1 MALNISITQP
11 NPAVITPNQP
21 YRFSFTIENGGA
33 SPVTLT
39 GISVIDKY
47 GLSTIGSFGPTYPA
61 DYQVVSGGSPV
72 TSSIPAWGT
81 ATQSNTTYYVGNIS
95 GSSLQRF
102 QTSGSYGGN
111 NVVLNTPASSSV
123 IIPAGATGSYVGS
136 AVVPFT
142 TPFTDF
148 QADLKTLLQ
157 VQVFEEGVVQP
168 TTQDAPSDLFFI
180 PALPVA
186 ATLSLVD
193 QPLQVITRPPYA
205 RNPIYADF
213 DVALQTSVLLSDGTN
228 WILPVNNSPF
238 NNFTSSDPSVISVVN
253 TGPYVSTTPST
264 SLTNSVGSIYGG
276 QFTQLSGGAG
286 ACSFDWA
293 NVPDSPQGV
302 TTTISNELAA
312 GLTASIDITLAQ
324 YQVVGLEVVPNLL
337 SIQSG
342 SGGNTYDL
350 EAYYITAQGG
360 RFSATEV
367 GQQPNWS
374 SNNPTAVPVSVS
386 GTLTASVNTQAN
398 VTITAEL
405 PQLGSSVIGS
415 ANVILNYI
423 P

>member
-11 NPAVITPNQP
+11 SSPNLIYAQQP
-21 YRFSFTIENGGA
+21 YRFSFTIANSDA
-33 SPVTLT
+33 SPATIT
-39 GISVIDKY
+39 GISVIDKK
-47 GLSTIGSFGPTYPA
+47 GNSTIASFGPTYPA

-123 IIPAGATGSYVGS
+123 IIPAGATGSYVGF

-142 TPFTDF
+142 YDLTDYT
-148 QADLKTLLQ
+148 TLTTRLQ
-157 VQVFEEGVVQP
+157 VQVFQAGVVQP
-168 TTQDAPSDLFFI
+168 TKQDAAEDLFI
-180 PALPVA
+180 VPAVIEG

-193 QPLQVITRPPYA
+193 QPQQTITKPPYA
-205 RNPIYADF
+205 RNPIYANF
-213 DVALQTSVLLSDGTN
+213 DAMLQTTLQLSNGVN
-228 WILPVNNSPF
+228 WIVPADFSPLNNY
-238 NNFTSSDPSVISVVN
+238 TSSDTGLISVVN
-253 TGPYVSTTPST
+253 NGPYVSTKPNST
-264 SLTNSVGSIYGG
+264 LTNSVGSIYGG

-286 ACSFDWA
+286 ACTFLWQ
-293 NVPDSPQGV
+293 NVSDSPFGD
-302 TTTISNELAA
+302 TITISNEIGA
-312 GLTASIDITLAQ
+312 GLTASLPITLAQ
-324 YQVVGLEVVPNLL
+324 YQLVGLEVVPSLL

-342 SGGNTYDL
+342 SRVDL
-350 EAYYITAQGG
+350 EAYIIAANGT

-374 SNNPTAVPVSVS
+374 SSNSTAVPVSVS
-386 GTLTASVNTQAN
+386 GSITGSQNVQAN
-398 VTITAEL
+398 VTITAEFTAV
-405 PQLGSSVIGS
+405 GSGVIGS
-415 ANVILNYI
+415 ANVVLNYT

>member
-11 NPAVITPNQP
+11 SSPNIVYAQQP
-21 YRFSFTIENGGA
+21 YRFSFTIANSNA
-33 SPVTLT
+33 SAVSIT
-39 GISVIDKY
+39 GISVIDKN
-47 GLSTIGSFGPTYPA
+47 GNSTIASFGPTYPA

-123 IIPAGATGSYVGS
+123 IIPAGATGSYVGF

-142 TPFTDF
+142 YDLTDYT
-148 QADLKTLLQ
+148 TLTTRLQ
-157 VQVFEEGVVQP
+157 VQVFQAGVVQP
-168 TTQDAPSDLFFI
+168 TKQDAAENLFI
-180 PALPVA
+180 VPALIEG
-186 ATLSLVD
+186 ATLSLVE
-193 QPLQVITRPPYA
+193 QPLQTITKPPYA

-213 DVALQTSVLLSDGTN
+213 DVGLQTTLQLSNGIN
-228 WILPVNNSPF
+228 WIVPADFSPLNNY
-238 NNFTSSDPSVISVVN
+238 TSSDPSVISVIN
-253 TGPYVSTTPST
+253 NGPYVSTTPNST
-264 SLTNSVGSIYGG
+264 LTNSVGSIYGG

-293 NVPDSPQGV
+293 NVPDAPQGI
-302 TTTISNELAA
+302 TTTISNEIAN

-324 YQVVGLEVVPNLL
+324 YQVIGLEIVPNLL

-342 SGGNTYDL
+342 STADL
-350 EAYYITAQGG
+350 EAYYFTANGN

-374 SNNPTAVPVSVS
+374 SSNSTAVPVSVS
-386 GTLTASVNTQAN
+386 GSITGSQNVQQN
-398 VTITAEL
+398 VTITAAL
-405 PQLGSSVIGS
+405 PALGANIVGS
-415 ANVILNYI
+415 ANVILNII